1 MTPTTPGQSAAD
13 PLLEDPDARFG
24 PDGQPLDPREI
35 ARASLEAGRNASLWT
50 VAGAVL
56 ACVAAALVWG
66 PALGATLFAALLAV
80 CAVVRA
86 VVRGPGPAVLVVR
99 KRAVDVL
106 VLSVL
111 ALGIGALAQILP

>member
-1 MTPTTPGQSAAD
+1 MTPTTPGPSAAD
-13 PLLEDPDARFG
+13 PLEDPDARFG

-35 ARASLEAGRNASLWT
+35 ARASLEAGKNASLWI

-56 ACVAAALVWG
+56 ACLAGALVWG
-66 PALGATLFAALLAV
+66 AAAGATLLAALLAV
-80 CAVVRA
+80 CAVIRA

-106 VLSVL
+106 TLAFLSL
-111 ALGIGALAQILP
+111 TIAALAQILP

>member
-1 MTPTTPGQSAAD
+1 VTPTTPGQSAAD
-13 PLLEDPDARFG
+13 PLEDPDARFG

-35 ARASLEAGRNASLWT
+35 ARASLEAGRNASLWI

-56 ACVAAALVWG
+56 ACVAVALVWG
-66 PALGATLFAALLAV
+66 PGFGASLFALLLAG

-99 KRAVDVL
+99 RRAVDVVTL
-106 VLSVL
+106 AFLSVS
-111 ALGIGALAQILP
+111 IGALAQILP